1 MTAADRSHPPAPLPS
16 EARPPSEARSAKE
29 GSAKEGSARQGGASA
44 AELRRLRWRARRGL
58 LENDLLIGSFLER
71 QANAL
76 NASDIDVLGRL
87 LELPDPVLFELL
99 LGRQRPV
106 GALDVPAVRNMLA
119 RLGSNAR
126 SGISAG
132 TDSN

>member
-16 EARPPSEARSAKE
+16 EARPPSEAR
-29 GSAKEGSARQGGASA
+29 SAKEGSARQGGASA